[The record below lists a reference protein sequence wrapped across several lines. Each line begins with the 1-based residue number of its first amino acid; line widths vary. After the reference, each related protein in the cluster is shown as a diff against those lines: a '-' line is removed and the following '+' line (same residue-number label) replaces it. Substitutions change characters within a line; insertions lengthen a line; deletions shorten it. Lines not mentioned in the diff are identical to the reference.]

1 MSLRLA
7 KIALLFSVA
16 LYYSLIVF
24 NNLTDYGSNLQF
36 VRHVL
41 LMDTTFPDNHGMW
54 RALRS
59 PIWHSLFYLSIIVWE
74 ILTMLVCWRGVFRMV
89 RALRGSAL
97 LFQHASRIGIV
108 GLTSGLVMWMVAF
121 LAVGGEWF
129 LMWQSRTWNG
139 QEAAFRMFA
148 VLGLVLLV
156 VVQPESQDAV

>member
-1 MSLRLA
+1 MTMRLA
-7 KIALLFSVA
+7 KIALLSSVA
-16 LYYSLIVF
+16 LYYSLIVL

-41 LMDTTFPDNHGMW
+41 LMDTTFPDNRGMW

-59 PIWHSLFYLSIIVWE
+59 PIWHSLFYLAIIAWE
-74 ILTMLVCWRGVFRMV
+74 ILTMLLCWCGVFRMV
-89 RALRGSAL
+89 HAVGGTAI
-97 LFQHASRIGIV
+97 LFQRASEIGIA
-108 GLTSGLVMWMVAF
+108 GLASGLVMWLVAF
-121 LAVGGEWF
+121 LTIGGEWF
-129 LMWQSRTWNG
+129 LMWQSRSWNG